1 MDKDKRRAQVREAK
15 RTYRQKM
22 RAAGFWE
29 IIVWATPAQ
38 AEIIKELV
46 KGNVHIPRS
55 PRADSDGDAT

>member
-1 MDKDKRRAQVREAK
+1 MDAEKRRAQVREAK

-38 AEIIKELV
+38 ADKIREIV
-46 KGNVHIPRS
+46 KDNMPRS
-55 PRADSDGDAT
+55 SPSADSDAT